1 MRSRSRRKKPI
12 RKKRSRA
19 VNEQFYLTDEVDA
32 GERIDKWLC
41 ENADGLTR
49 SAIQRFCESG
59 GVLANGKTVA
69 KNYRLR
75 GGEEILLRVPDAKP
89 LDVLPQNIPVEI
101 LYEDDDL
108 LVVNKPKGMVVH
120 PAPGN
125 WDGTLVNA
133 LLYHCAGRLSSI
145 NGVIRPGI
153 VHRIDKDT
161 SGLLIVAKNDFS
173 HSMLAE
179 QIKEH
184 SFTRIY
190 NAIVYG
196 RFTELE
202 GTVDAPIGR
211 NPSDRKK
218 MCVTEKNAR
227 KAVTHYSVREP
238 FGAFTDLVL
247 RLETGRTHQIRV
259 HMAYKGHPVAGD
271 PVYGPKKVITSL
283 RGQCL
288 HARTIGFVHPR
299 TGAYLEFTSELP
311 EYYLQFLNSIK
322 EGKVR

>member
-1 MRSRSRRKKPI
+1 M
-12 RKKRSRA
+12 
-19 VNEQFYLTDEVDA
+19 NEQFYLTDEVDA